1 MLNTIFGSAVFVHHL
16 MIKSSIM
23 SWNFKNKKCA
33 FVALPKKGRQIL
45 EGNPQQI
52 CKS

>member
-1 MLNTIFGSAVFVHHL
+1 TGICTKNFGSAVFVHHL

-33 FVALPKKGRQIL
+33 FVALPIYRL
-45 EGNPQQI
+45 EGFD
-52 CKS
+52 